1 MGALTL
7 QGATSGQVTLQPPS
21 VAGTSTITIPAGTGT
36 IAVPGVSSSI
46 LQGTSSTTTS
56 GVAVAYTAIP
66 AFVKRITIILSG
78 VSTSGTSN
86 YQVQLGTGS
95 TTYTTSG
102 YAAAFSNFTAS
113 AVTTANA
120 TSGFVL
126 LTPAASSEVH
136 SGVITLYN
144 LSGNIWVSQA
154 TISATSTTRNYI
166 SSGSITLGS
175 NLTAVQLTTV
185 NGTDT
190 FNAGTL
196 NVFYE

>member
-120 TSGFVL
+120 TTGFVL
-126 LTPAASSEVH
+126 LTPAASSELH

-154 TISATSTTRNYI
+154 TIAATSTTRNYI

>member
-46 LQGTSSTTTS
+46 LQNTSSATTS
-56 GVAVAYTAIP
+56 GVAIPYTAIP
-66 AFVKRITIILSG
+66 SFVKRITIILSG

-120 TSGFVL
+120 TTGFVL
-126 LTPAASSEVH
+126 LTPAAGSEVH

-154 TISATSTTRNYI
+154 TIAATATTRSYI
-166 SSGSITLGS
+166 SSGSVSLGAA
-175 NLTAVQLTTV
+175 LTAVQLTTV

>member
-46 LQGTSSTTTS
+46 LQNTSSATTS
-56 GVAVAYTAIP
+56 GVAIPYTAIP
-66 AFVKRITIILSG
+66 SFVKRITIILSG